1 MADQSEDSRALM
13 YRVTNEIWNEG
24 QVQRI
29 DDLIAE
35 DLVDHLE
42 LPGLE
47 GDGRERYRASF
58 LMTRAGFP
66 DFRNP
71 IDFVVAEN
79 DLAVSYGRMIGSH
92 TGDLMG
98 LPATGRA
105 IDLPTIGILRFA
117 NGRAVERWG
126 LTDNMTMMQQLGL
139 LG

>member
-1 MADQSEDSRALM
+1 MADQSEESKALM
-13 YRVTNEIWNEG
+13 YRVTNEIWNER
-24 QVQRI
+24 QVERI

-42 LPGLE
+42 LSGLE

-58 LMTRAGFP
+58 LMTRASFP

-71 IDFVVAEN
+71 IDFVVAED
-79 DLAVSYGRMIGSH
+79 DLAVSYGRMVGTN

-126 LTDNMTMMQQLGL
+126 LTDNMTIMQQLGL